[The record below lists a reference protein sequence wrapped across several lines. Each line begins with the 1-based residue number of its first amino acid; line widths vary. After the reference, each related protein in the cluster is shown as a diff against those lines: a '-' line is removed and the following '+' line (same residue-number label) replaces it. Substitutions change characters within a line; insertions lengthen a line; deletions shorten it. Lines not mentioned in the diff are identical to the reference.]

1 MTKVLPVCFF
11 TRRSSNSRTLPRPC
25 VLTTGCRAEVP
36 DRKTTR
42 KGPGRRWPRRAQP
55 YGPVSRFPEGCA
67 CALCWS
73 PWQGLWA
80 KTRLSRLVLNFLP
93 SAPADSPLAL
103 RGSLRRQGWGS
114 RRSGRAVCAH
124 WPDAPSRPPFFLPP
138 PPPPVT
144 SWPSR
149 PGSNRRPRPRP
160 PRPGCVLS
168 QSLAG
173 LSGGDPRPGEGRLQQ
188 GRLGALRRVLSPRAP
203 VVEGPLPSFLSL
215 KFRKASSAPLPCFQ
229 TVFAFESWTHSK
241 ACVGLNG
248 PDYYFIFPSGE

>member
-11 TRRSSNSRTLPRPC
+11 TRRSSNSRTQLRPC

-42 KGPGRRWPRRAQP
+42 KGPGRRWPRTAQP
-55 YGPVSRFPEGCA
+55 YGPVSRLPEGCA
-67 CALCWS
+67 CTLCWS
-73 PWQGLWA
+73 PWQGLGA

-93 SAPADSPLAL
+93 SAPPESPLAL

-124 WPDAPSRPPFFLPP
+124 GPDAPSRPSFFLPP

-149 PGSNRRPRPRP
+149 PGSNRRGRAACC
-160 PRPGCVLS
+160 PGVTPAS
-168 QSLAG
+168 REETRG
-173 LSGGDPRPGEGRLQQ
+173 RRKSGCSR

-203 VVEGPLPSFLSL
+203 VGEGPLPSFLSL

-248 PDYYFIFPSGE
+248 PDYLLIFPSGE